1 MSIHTLYVLVLCT
14 VSIHHTTS
22 ISQHPLILIISF
34 DGFRYNYLDRGLTP
48 NLLQFRKEG
57 VHSDY
62 IHNIFPTKT
71 YPNHHSISTGL
82 YAEQHGVIDNHIFDV
97 KNNKSIGYS
106 EEMFSR
112 SDVMPIYTLNEL
124 AGEGRYSGNMMWPGA
139 DYAYQGHNITYNHK
153 FERKSLW
160 EERVN
165 EVVTWFT
172 NKEKPANL
180 VMLYFDEPDSQ
191 GHMYGPDSQEV
202 NDKIVKCDNIVKY
215 LLNKFSQTGLTD
227 RVNVFIMSDHG
238 MAPVLVK
245 TLININDYVN
255 PAYVQYGG
263 GSPTVE
269 VFPAKNK
276 EEEVYANLTAAATKL
291 KTFKVYRKADMP
303 DRWHY
308 KNSERT
314 PPILVVT
321 EESYAFLDLLQQ
333 LSWAL
338 HEHGLKLTNN
348 SNVGLHGY
356 DTTVQSM
363 FPLFLANG
371 PLLKKQTKVEPFDS
385 IDLFSLWCH
394 MLKLTPPKPEVAVS
408 SLGVLGHVRGLLVE
422 DEKPSNSFLATVLLL
437 FVIVGAICVILA
449 IYENVGGLALFGAVN
464 TVASSNNQS
473 GTNRRQSSQYRVLPQ
488 LPEDSEESDSGLPR
502 VHLIRV
508 DSNTS

>member
-1 MSIHTLYVLVLCT
+1 MTLDLARPVFFIHIDITSIMSIHTLYVLVLCT

-71 YPNHHSISTGL
+71 YPNHHSISTGLYAEQHGVIDNHIFDVKNNKSIGYSEEMFSRSDVMPIYVSHHHSISTGL

-202 NDKIVKCDNIVKY
+202 NDKIVKRRQS
-215 LLNKFSQTGLTD
+215 SQY
-227 RVNVFIMSDHG
+227 RVLPQLPEDSEESDS
-238 MAPVLVK
+238 
-245 TLININDYVN
+245 D
-255 PAYVQYGG
+255 
-263 GSPTVE
+263 
-269 VFPAKNK
+269 K

-385 IDLFSLWCH
+385 IDLFSLWCY

-422 DEKPSNSFLATVLLL
+422 DEKPSNSFLATGLYFL
-437 FVIVGAICVILA
+437 FFLALIVGIVYLCKF
-449 IYENVGGLALFGAVN
+449 LFRKY
-464 TVASSNNQS
+464 TH
-473 GTNRRQSSQYRVLPQ
+473 RQNGRLVFGPSP
-488 LPEDSEESDSGLPR
+488 
-502 VHLIRV
+502 
-508 DSNTS
+508 